1 MLTIELLSNQLGPM
15 VKLLFL
21 VFVSSPRRNSE
32 LQKLETAVAED
43 S

>member
-1 MLTIELLSNQLGPM
+1 MLSIELLSSQLGLM

-21 VFVSSPRRNSE
+21 VFVSPPRRNSE
-32 LQKLETAVAED
+32 QQKLETAVAED